1 MPSINKIRVALIDD
15 HPIFREGMRTLIE
28 RQSDLVVVGE
38 GSDAR
43 EAYGIVAN
51 HHPDVVVVDIQ
62 LPGVDG
68 IAATRELKRRAPDG
82 KVLVLSVHQ
91 GQDWAA
97 EAIAAGARG
106 YALKSQPT
114 EAVVGAIRTVGRGGT
129 YLPPE
134 FPATL
139 FDARQHRKPGDDP
152 LFKLSMREREVF
164 ALLTRGFTNQSVG
177 DELCIS
183 VKTVETHR
191 ARIHRKLDLHSVAEL
206 IRYAA
211 LNGLLRD

>member
-1 MPSINKIRVALIDD
+1 
-15 HPIFREGMRTLIE
+15 MRTLLE
-28 RQSDLVVVGE
+28 RQSDLIVVGE

-43 EAYGIVAN
+43 QAYSIVEKQ
-51 HHPDVVVVDIQ
+51 HPDVVVVDIG

-68 IAATRELKRRAPDG
+68 ICATRELRRREPDG
-82 KVLVLSVHQ
+82 KILVLSVHES
-91 GQDWAA
+91 QDWAA

-106 YALKSQPT
+106 YALKSQPSD
-114 EAVVGAIRTVGRGGT
+114 VVVSAIRTVGRGDT

-139 FDARQHRKPGDDP
+139 LDVRMHRKSGGDP

-191 ARIHRKLDLHSVAEL
+191 SRIHRKLNLHSVAEL